1 MYGKGENQMNDI
13 SIASIVLF
21 LTSGLFFAI
30 AILAFVKAFHSNK
43 SSSEV
48 NNERLI
54 LLNEVMLI
62 HTSEKIEYQ
71 SPITDVKS
79 E

>member
-1 MYGKGENQMNDI
+1 MYGKGENQMSDI

-21 LTSGLFFAI
+21 LASGIFFAI
-30 AILAFVKAFHSNK
+30 AIFVFVKAFLSNQ

-48 NNERLI
+48 NNERLTI
-54 LLNEVMLI
+54 LNEVMLI

-71 SPITDVKS
+71 SPITDMKG